1 MDISLGLD
9 HIKIQSEYKS
19 LIEKLNLGLF
29 MFSLDGNHLFSNEK
43 FKDFF
48 GYSEDELNQKSL
60 IDLFFLEDIPALLNG
75 FTMASRES
83 EYETIKVK
91 GRKKDNSTIFLQLI
105 SFKKYEDSIVLH
117 LSEISDQTNINGT
130 ALLDNQLETEKTNGK
145 VEHKENDLILSKIYN
160 ELDNFKFALDQSATV
175 SVTDPD
181 GNIIYVNDMFCKVS
195 KYKREELIGQNHRIV
210 NSNYHP
216 KEVFEQ
222 MWSTIIQGKVWN
234 GEVRNQAKDGTIWWS
249 NATIIPFLDEG
260 GKPYMYVSVR
270 SDITKQKEIEKELR
284 KSKDAIQLS
293 EQRLHALVEHSYDVI
308 GILDD
313 KGDIKYISPALEKL
327 TNSKVSKIIGRNIFD
342 FLHADEVLKFK
353 KVFEDVLKISNQL
366 IKTDVRLNHD
376 SEKWSDCEVIL
387 KNLLDEPAVNGISI
401 NLRDITNSKKAA
413 KTIHQMAYYDQ
424 LTGFPNKKLFESYIK
439 DEFQQASKTNRKF
452 SLIYLDM
459 DGFKYINDSLGSK
472 IGDTLLEKIALRL
485 RNCISQKGILSR
497 MEGDE
502 FGILLPNFSN
512 GQLKEIS
519 EDILELFKD
528 PFYINEY
535 ELYVTTSI
543 GGSTYPYSGEDVL
556 TLIASAH
563 SALYEAKEKG
573 KNKYQISSPH
583 LNIATYKKFTL
594 KNDLRKAI
602 QNDEFNLYYQPR
614 IEPKMNKIIAAEA
627 LIRWEHP
634 KWGVISPSEF
644 ISLAEEAGLIGT
656 MGEKVLYNAC
666 KQNKQWQLAGLP
678 PIIVSV
684 NFSVLQFLETDM
696 LNIIDKIL
704 KDTDLEPRWLE
715 IEITETAFMKDEKT
729 VLARIEQ
736 FKKMGINIAIDDF
749 GTGYSSLSYL
759 KKLKANT
766 LKIDK
771 TFIDNIPADQ
781 DSTEIVSS
789 VIHLAQK
796 LNIRTVAEGVENLDQ
811 LSFLKKIHCDEIQ
824 GYLYSRPVEV
834 KEFEK
839 LLKQVICKPHLK
851 NALIKEEMKFENRRN
866 FFRIELPVPLGAN
879 MTITEFGGK
888 KVQLGSTKILIRD
901 IGPGGLQI
909 ETNIKLPVRSD
920 LILKFMTRILGQTI
934 ELYGSI
940 VWNKEIDDIYN
951 LYGINFM
958 IDENSRTHLTALL
971 NQLQAKLRHDTIL
984 PDSLFVRDKKLYFNP
999 QNKETR

>member
-9 HIKIQSEYKS
+9 PIIIQSEYKS
-19 LIEKLNLGLF
+19 LIEKLNLGIF

-75 FTMASRES
+75 ITMASRES
-83 EYETIKVK
+83 ENETIKVK
-91 GRKKDNSTIFLQLI
+91 GRKKDKSTIFLQLI

-117 LSEISDQTNINGT
+117 LSEISDQTNINKIE
-130 ALLDNQLETEKTNGK
+130 QKK
-145 VEHKENDLILSKIYN
+145 NDLILSKIYN
-160 ELDNFKFALDQSATV
+160 ELENFKFALDQSATV

-210 NSNYHP
+210 NSHYHP
-216 KEVFEQ
+216 KELFEQ
-222 MWSTIIQGKVWN
+222 MWSTITKGEVWN
-234 GEVRNQAKDGTIWWS
+234 GEVRNEAKDGTIWWS

-260 GKPYMYVSVR
+260 GKPYKYVSIR

-284 KSKDAIQLS
+284 KSKDAIQFS
-293 EQRLHALVEHSYDVI
+293 EQRLHALVQHSYDVI
-308 GILDD
+308 GILND
-313 KGDIKYISPALEKL
+313 KGDIKYISPALERL
-327 TNSKVSKIIGRNIFD
+327 TNSEISKIIGKNVFD

-353 KVFEDVLKISNQL
+353 KVFEDVLKSSNQL
-366 IKTDVRLNHD
+366 IKTEVRLNHKND
-376 SEKWSDCEVIL
+376 KWSDCEVIL

-413 KTIHQMAYYDQ
+413 ETIHQMAYYDQ

-439 DEFQQASKTNRKF
+439 EEFQQASKTNRKF

-472 IGDTLLEKIALRL
+472 IGDALLEKIAQRL
-485 RNCISQKGILSR
+485 RNCISHRGSISR
-497 MEGDE
+497 IEGDE

-512 GQLKEIS
+512 GQLKEIA

-614 IEPKMNKIIAAEA
+614 IEAKTNKLIAAEA

-634 KWGVISPSEF
+634 KWGVISPNEF
-644 ISLAEEAGLIGT
+644 ISLAEEAGLIGS
-656 MGEKVLYNAC
+656 MGEKVLCNAC
-666 KQNKQWQLAGLP
+666 EQNKQWQLAGFP
-678 PIIVSV
+678 PIVVSV

-696 LNIIDKIL
+696 LLIIDRIL

-715 IEITETAFMKDEKT
+715 IEITETAFMKDATT

-736 FKKMGINIAIDDF
+736 LKKMGINIAIDDF

-771 TFIDNIPADQ
+771 SFIDNIPTEL
-781 DSTEIVSS
+781 DSSEIVSS

-796 LNIRTVAEGVENLDQ
+796 LNIRTVAEGVENLEQ
-811 LSFLKKIHCDEIQ
+811 LNFLKKIHCDEIQ
-824 GYLYSRPVEV
+824 GYLFSRPVEV

-851 NALIKEEMKFENRRN
+851 NVLIKEEIKFENRRN
-866 FFRIELPVPLGAN
+866 FFRIELPVPLGAT
-879 MTITEFGGK
+879 MTITEFDGK
-888 KVQLGSTKILIRD
+888 KVKLGSTKILIRD

-920 LILKFMTRILGQTI
+920 LILKFMTRILGQNI

-958 IDENSRTHLTALL
+958 IDENARTHLTALL
-971 NQLQAKLRHDTIL
+971 NQLQAKLRHDMIL